1 LGFSGVKNQEKE
13 KNMKKESFLTS
24 VAAMSVRKLY
34 VAALVCAASITAP
47 AAESALILHEAG
59 GNFSNNWVSP
69 TIVASGTTGVAGT
82 GAPEWMGGDRLDI
95 FQFSGLVPGATS
107 IIFDFSLTG
116 PYNPG
121 AYENGGGAI
130 YYSYVPFS
138 GAYYVDQ
145 GDGNVRGSQ
154 DLLAS
159 YFDVTYNPWNPA
171 NASNRGISSF
181 TLNLA
186 KEFAGDL
193 FLALDFTHGR
203 VSYNINSL
211 SWATSGNSTPPVEDP
226 VAVPAELLV
235 AAPVPLPGTG
245 WLLLAGLVGLAVN
258 HRKLG

>member
-1 LGFSGVKNQEKE
+1 
-13 KNMKKESFLTS
+13 MKKKSFLTS

-34 VAALVCAASITAP
+34 VAVLVCAASITAP
-47 AAESALILHEAG
+47 AAEATPILYEAG

-69 TIVASGTTGVAGT
+69 TVVASGTTGVTGT

-107 IIFDFSLTG
+107 IVFDFSLTG
-116 PYNPG
+116 PYSPG

-145 GDGNVRGSQ
+145 GDGKVRGSQ
-154 DLLAS
+154 DLLAG
-159 YFDVTYNPWNPA
+159 YFDVTYNPWNAP
-171 NASNRGISSF
+171 NASNRGTSSF

-193 FLALDFTHGR
+193 FLALDFTYGR
-203 VSYNINSL
+203 VSYNINSP
-211 SWATSGNSTPPVEDP
+211 SWATSGNDT
-226 VAVPAELLV
+226 VPSAEV
-235 AAPVPLPGTG
+235 VPVPLPATG
-245 WLLLAGLVGLAVN
+245 WLLLAGLLGLVGPAAIR
-258 HRKLG
+258 RKLC

>member
-1 LGFSGVKNQEKE
+1 MKE
-13 KNMKKESFLTS
+13 KSFLTS
-24 VAAMSVRKLY
+24 VAAMSFRKLY
-34 VAALVCAASITAP
+34 VAVLVGAASITTPIAEATSILQE
-47 AAESALILHEAG
+47 AA

-107 IIFDFSLTG
+107 IVFDFSLTG

-121 AYENGGGAI
+121 AYQNGGGTI
-130 YYSYVPFS
+130 YYSDVPFS

-145 GDGNVRGSQ
+145 GNGKVLGSQ
-154 DLLAS
+154 DLRAGS
-159 YFDVTYNPWNPA
+159 FNVVYNPWEAA

-186 KEFAGDL
+186 NEFAGDL
-193 FLALDFTHGR
+193 FLALDFTYGQ

-211 SWATSGNSTPPVEDP
+211 SWATSDNGPAPAEIP
-226 VAVPAELLV
+226 VAVP
-235 AAPVPLPGTG
+235 VPATG
-245 WLLLAGLVGLAVN
+245 WLLLAGLVGFAAN
-258 HRKLG
+258 RRKLG

>member
-1 LGFSGVKNQEKE
+1 LGFIKNQEGHV
-13 KNMKKESFLTS
+13 KKKSFLTS

-34 VAALVCAASITAP
+34 VAALVCAGSITSP
-47 AAESALILHEAG
+47 AAEAIPILQEAG

-69 TIVASGTTGVAGT
+69 TAVASGTTGVTGT

-107 IIFDFSLTG
+107 IVFDFSLTG
-116 PYNPG
+116 PSSPG

-130 YYSYVPFS
+130 FYSYVPFS

-145 GDGNVRGSQ
+145 GAGKVLGSQ
-154 DLLAS
+154 DLLTG
-159 YFDVTYNPWNPA
+159 YFDVTYNPWSPA
-171 NASNRGISSF
+171 NASNRGTSSF

-193 FLALDFTHGR
+193 FLALDFTYGR

-211 SWATSGNSTPPVEDP
+211 PWATSGNGTAPVEVP
-226 VAVPAELLV
+226 VTI
-235 AAPVPLPGTG
+235 PVPLPATG
-245 WLLLAGLVGLAVN
+245 WLLLAGLVGLAAN
-258 HRKLG
+258 RRKLG